1 MTEKKK
7 KGLTLFNL
15 PWPIFLIIAV
25 IVFGATYLVVLPK
38 GMTRAA
44 SSS

>member
-25 IVFGATYLVVLPK
+25 IVYLVVLPK